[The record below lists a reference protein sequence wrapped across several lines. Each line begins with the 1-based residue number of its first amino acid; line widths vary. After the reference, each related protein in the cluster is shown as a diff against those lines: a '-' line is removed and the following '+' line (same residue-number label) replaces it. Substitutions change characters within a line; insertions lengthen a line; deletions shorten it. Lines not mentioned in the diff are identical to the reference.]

1 MILTHGANSIKRGG
15 GTPIPSGYEQLWGI
29 GGFTDNSNQLRILP
43 DNNTPPSLVGKTNQ
57 QLVAQVTLTTF
68 PNSFGSGALYY
79 PFDIN
84 GRSRMRLAIGADANG
99 NYTAAS
105 NNNYWNDGTPPVLEL
120 GSSYPT
126 TSSFTFVLTTYRN
139 TLNVQVNGASFDK
152 TDTSYTGR
160 NEGAGYV
167 CLNVFPSWQGRP
179 YYINDLKI
187 MDHDSGDV
195 LFHVI
200 PLKKLDDNTCWF
212 WDEINN
218 AFVTS
223 SGLTPAATNP
233 YT

>member
-1 MILTHGANSIKRGG
+1 MILNQHGISGLKKRGI
-15 GTPIPSGYEQLWGI
+15 PIPSGYEQLWGI
-29 GGFTDNSNQLRILP
+29 GGFTDNSDQLKFLP
-43 DNNTPPSLVGKTNQ
+43 DGSTPLSLVGKTNQ
-57 QLVAQVTLTTF
+57 QLVVQVTLTTF
-68 PNSFGSGALYY
+68 PNTFGPGALYY
-79 PFDIN
+79 PFHIN
-84 GRSRMRLAIGADANG
+84 GKSRIRLAIGADANG

-105 NNNYWNDGTPPVLEL
+105 NNDYWNDGTPPVLEL

-152 TDTSYTGR
+152 TDAPYTASSD
-160 NEGAGYV
+160 GAGSV
-167 CLNVFPSWQGRP
+167 MLNVWASWQGRP

-212 WDEINN
+212 WDEINDT
-218 AFVTS
+218 FVTS
-223 SGLTPAATNP
+223 GGLTPAATNP
-233 YT
+233 YA